1 MSIRPGRACVLAS
14 LFCFSTAAEATLTVE
29 ATVTPLAGSFLYE
42 YSIANSG
49 PDDVVLVSIV
59 DAPLGDPLID
69 PTLTAPVGYLA
80 SYDDG
85 LGIVD
90 FLEDTGLFAIGTAT
104 SGFSFESLA
113 APAPGVLRSFEAFEF
128 DGDFLAGDVQ
138 TTIIPEPSTLAGV
151 AGMCGVCAALWAG
164 GRLSPRRS
172 AAPVLCCSLSSRGS
186 A

>member
-1 MSIRPGRACVLAS
+1 MLVRPGRACVLMS
-14 LFCFSTAAEATLTVE
+14 LLFFSTAAEAALTVE

-42 YSIANSG
+42 FSVMNTG

-90 FLEDTGLFAIGTAT
+90 FLEDTGLFAVGTTT
-104 SGFSFESLA
+104 SGFGFESLS
-113 APAPGVLRSFEAFEF
+113 APAPGVFRSFEAFEF

-138 TTIIPEPSTLAGV
+138 TTIIPEPSTLVGV
-151 AGMCGVCAALWAG
+151 AGMCGICAMLWAEG
-164 GRLSPRRS
+164 VSRRNAQQRRS
-172 AAPVLCCSLSSRGS
+172 YVTVQVRGAA
-186 A
+186 